1 MIGSISLQTT
11 TNLMIYNF
19 ANHHKSYVA
28 QFLNFISNFT
38 MTDAEF
44 KRPSKQQ
51 NEMNDVYRKVLSSQ
65 SWETLKFPITFYIN

>member
-1 MIGSISLQTT
+1 
-11 TNLMIYNF
+11 
-19 ANHHKSYVA
+19 
-28 QFLNFISNFT
+28 

-65 SWETLKFPITFYIN
+65 SWETVKFPTTFYIN